1 MHGREKPSEVLF
13 GCGSATT
20 HRVHSRL
27 TSSACGTRPLQPHYD
42 ENMYLSFILTEAL
55 PRSSRYSENARK
67 GSAGRRINASIQ
79 HGKSKASSVFRR
91 DAPRTGRRPALS
103 SLPRVRTT
111 KNERARGLSFLQITR
126 TRRTAGGCPGE
137 LLAAQL
143 ATHPVTQ
150 LAQRRALL
158 PPHQGPRRYMS
169 KIGFLTLLMKTS
181 LRSPP
186 KGGGLTAAFQRTGLR
201 MYRRSSDRR

>member
-1 MHGREKPSEVLF
+1 MPAVRRKSISL
-13 GCGSATT
+13 
-20 HRVHSRL
+20 VHSRRKPFFEVD
-27 TSSACGTRPLQPHYD
+27 AP
-42 ENMYLSFILTEAL
+42 AL
-55 PRSSRYSENARK
+55 KTPERIKK
-67 GSAGRRINASIQ
+67 GSVGHRINTSIQ

-126 TRRTAGGCPGE
+126 TRRTSRCPGE

-150 LAQRRALL
+150 LAQRSALL
-158 PPHQGPRRYMS
+158 PTHQGPRRYMS

>member
-1 MHGREKPSEVLF
+1 MPAVRRKSISL
-13 GCGSATT
+13 
-20 HRVHSRL
+20 VHSRRKPFFEVD
-27 TSSACGTRPLQPHYD
+27 AP
-42 ENMYLSFILTEAL
+42 AL
-55 PRSSRYSENARK
+55 KTPERIKK
-67 GSAGRRINASIQ
+67 GSVGHRINTSIQ

-111 KNERARGLSFLQITR
+111 KNEREER
-126 TRRTAGGCPGE
+126 AGGCPGE

-158 PPHQGPRRYMS
+158 PTHQGPRRYMS
-169 KIGFLTLLMKTS
+169 KIGSLTLLMKTS
-181 LRSPP
+181 LPSPP

>member
-1 MHGREKPSEVLF
+1 MPAVRRKSISL
-13 GCGSATT
+13 
-20 HRVHSRL
+20 VHSRRKPFFEVD
-27 TSSACGTRPLQPHYD
+27 AP
-42 ENMYLSFILTEAL
+42 AL
-55 PRSSRYSENARK
+55 KTPERIKK
-67 GSAGRRINASIQ
+67 GSVGHRINTSIQ

-126 TRRTAGGCPGE
+126 TRRTSRRVPRRIAGCTAGNTPGYTAGTTPC
-137 LLAAQL
+137 AA
-143 ATHPVTQ
+143 AYT
-150 LAQRRALL
+150 
-158 PPHQGPRRYMS
+158 QGPRRYMS
-169 KIGFLTLLMKTS
+169 KIGSLTLLMKTS
-181 LRSPP
+181 LPSPP